1 MNMGKE
7 LSNGKMDK
15 EAIKHT
21 IQTKYLNS
29 YKVIVAGGRDFD
41 NYEFLKEKLDEISK
55 MAQEKIREITNSQE
69 LNDLKVKVLGKK
81 GELTEILK
89 GMGQI
94 AAEQRPVVGSMINNV
109 RKEIEELISN
119 KEEEFKQKELKEKL
133 EKEKIDVTLP
143 AKKVKRGSKHPLNR
157 IIEEVEDLFVSM
169 GYDVVSGPELE
180 TDEYCFERLN
190 LPKGHPARDMQDS
203 FYITEEYLLRTQTSA
218 VQARTMMAN
227 EEKSPIRVI
236 CPGKTYRKED
246 DATHSHQFNQVE
258 GLVIDKNITFAD
270 LKGTL
275 EVFMKHMLGENTELR
290 FRPSYFP
297 FTEPSYE
304 VDVTCFKCGGKG
316 CNLCKQTGWIEL
328 LGSGMV
334 HPNVLK
340 MNGYDPE
347 KYSGFAFGTGL
358 DRLAM
363 FKYGITDM
371 RLLYTNDVRF
381 LSQFDR
387 KD

>member
-1 MNMGKE
+1 M
-7 LSNGKMDK
+7 
-15 EAIKHT
+15 
-21 IQTKYLNS
+21 
-29 YKVIVAGGRDFD
+29 
-41 NYEFLKEKLDEISK
+41 KEKL
-55 MAQEKIREITNSQE
+55 EKISNLAKEKIEDIKDMRT
-69 LNDLKVKVLGKK
+69 LNEFKVNLLGKK
-81 GELTEILK
+81 GELTEILR
-89 GMGQI
+89 GMKDL
-94 AAEQRPVVGSMINNV
+94 S
-109 RKEIEELISN
+109 
-119 KEEEFKQKELKEKL
+119 KEERPIIGNLVNKVKKELEEMFTEKEEELKEKELQGKL
-133 EKEKIDVTLP
+133 ENEKIDVTLP
-143 AKKVKRGSKHPLNR
+143 STKVTRGSMHPLNR

-203 FYITEEYLLRTQTSA
+203 FYITGEYLLRTQTSA
-218 VQARTMMAN
+218 VQARTMIKN
-227 EEKSPIRVI
+227 EDKTPIRII

-258 GLVIDKNITFAD
+258 GLVIDKNISFAD

-275 EVFMKHMLGENTELR
+275 EIFMKKMLGENTKLR

-304 VDVTCFKCGGKG
+304 VDVSCFKCGGKG

-328 LGSGMV
+328 LGAGIV

-340 MNGYDPE
+340 MNGYNPE

-371 RLLYTNDVRF
+371 RLLYTNDVKF

>member
-1 MNMGKE
+1 MKE
-7 LSNGKMDK
+7 QIKLIQADAINEIK
-15 EAIKHT
+15 ET
-21 IQTKYLNS
+21 T
-29 YKVIVAGGRDFD
+29 D
-41 NYEFLKEKLDEISK
+41 LK
-55 MAQEKIREITNSQE
+55 N
-69 LNDLKVKVLGKK
+69 LNDIRVKYLGKK
-81 GELTEILK
+81 GKLTSILR
-89 GMGQI
+89 GMG
-94 AAEQRPVVGSMINNV
+94 ALTKEERPIIGELVNTA
-109 RKEIEELISN
+109 KEEIEEEILV
-119 KEEEFKQKELKEKL
+119 KEKELQEKELQEKL
-133 EKEKIDVTLP
+133 EQEKIDITLP
-143 AKKVKRGSKHPLNR
+143 SQKIKRGSKHPLNR

-203 FYITEEYLLRTQTSA
+203 FYITQEYLLRTQTSA
-218 VQARTMMAN
+218 VQARVMMAN
-227 EEKSPIRVI
+227 KEKTPLRVI
-236 CPGKTYRKED
+236 VPGKTFRRED

-258 GLVIDKNITFAD
+258 GLVVDKNISLAD

-275 EVFMKHMLGENTELR
+275 EVFMKKMLGQNTELR

-328 LGSGMV
+328 LGSGIV

-340 MNGYDPE
+340 MNGYDPNI
-347 KYSGFAFGTGL
+347 YSGFAFGVGL

-363 FKYGITDM
+363 FKYGITDI
-371 RLLYTNDVRF
+371 RLLYQNDVRF
-381 LSQFDR
+381 LNQFDR
-387 KD
+387 KDEEYEIKY

>member
-1 MNMGKE
+1 ME
-7 LSNGKMDK
+7 
-15 EAIKHT
+15 
-21 IQTKYLNS
+21 
-29 YKVIVAGGRDFD
+29 
-41 NYEFLKEKLDEISK
+41 EKINQIRKDAEEEISK
-55 MAQEKIREITNSQE
+55 IEDIHA
-69 LNDLKVKVLGKK
+69 LNEVRVKVLGKK
-81 GELTEILK
+81 GKLTEILR
-89 GMGQI
+89 GMGSLSP
-94 AAEQRPVVGSMINNV
+94 EERPVIGSLVNKV
-109 RKEIEELISN
+109 RDEIEELITS
-119 KEEEFKQKELKEKL
+119 KENELKKKELQEKL
-133 EKEKIDVTLP
+133 QSEKIDVTLP
-143 AKKVKRGSKHPLNR
+143 ATKVKRGSKHPLNR

-203 FYITEEYLLRTQTSA
+203 FYITTEYLLRTQTSA
-218 VQARTMMAN
+218 VQARAMMAN
-227 EEKSPIRVI
+227 TEKTPIRIIV
-236 CPGKTYRKED
+236 PGKTYRRED

-258 GLVIDKNITFAD
+258 GLVVDKNISFAD

-275 EVFMKHMLGENTELR
+275 EIFMRKMLGENTQLR

-316 CNLCKQTGWIEL
+316 CNLCKHTGWIEL
-328 LGSGMV
+328 LGSGVV
-334 HPNVLK
+334 HPNVLR
-340 MNGYDPE
+340 MNGYDPDV
-347 KYSGFAFGTGL
+347 YSGFAFGTGL

-371 RLLYTNDVRF
+371 RLLYTNDVKF

>member
-1 MNMGKE
+1 MKE
-7 LSNGKMDK
+7 RL
-15 EAIKHT
+15 E
-21 IQTKYLNS
+21 
-29 YKVIVAGGRDFD
+29 
-41 NYEFLKEKLDEISK
+41 EISK
-55 MAQEKIREITNSQE
+55 MTKEKVEQITTSQE
-69 LNDLKVKVLGKK
+69 LKELKAKVLGKK
-81 GELTEILK
+81 SELTEILR

-94 AAEQRPVVGSMINNV
+94 AAEQRPVVGELVNKV
-109 RKEIEELISN
+109 RTEIEEMIDS
-119 KEEEFKQKELKEKL
+119 KEKKFEEAELKRKVEA
-133 EKEKIDVTLP
+133 EKIDITLP
-143 AKKVKRGSKHPLNR
+143 ATRIKRGSIHPLNR
-157 IIEEVEDLFVSM
+157 IIEDVEDLFVSM
-169 GYDVVSGPELE
+169 GYDVVTGPELE

-190 LPKGHPARDMQDS
+190 LPKDHPARDMQDS
-203 FYITEEYLLRTQTSA
+203 FYITTEYLLRTQTSS

-227 EEKSPIRVI
+227 TEKTPIRMI

-258 GLVIDKNITFAD
+258 GLVVDKDISFAN

-275 EVFMKHMLGENTELR
+275 EVFVKRLLGEKTQLR

-304 VDVTCFKCGGKG
+304 VDATCFKCGGKG

-340 MNGYDPE
+340 MNGYDPDV
-347 KYSGFAFGTGL
+347 YSGFAFGTGL

-381 LSQFDR
+381 LSQLDR

>member
-1 MNMGKE
+1 MKE
-7 LSNGKMDK
+7 RL
-15 EAIKHT
+15 E
-21 IQTKYLNS
+21 
-29 YKVIVAGGRDFD
+29 
-41 NYEFLKEKLDEISK
+41 EISK
-55 MAQEKIREITNSQE
+55 MTKEKVEQITTSQE
-69 LNDLKVKVLGKK
+69 LKELKAKVLGKK
-81 GELTEILK
+81 SELTEILR

-94 AAEQRPVVGSMINNV
+94 AAEQRPVVGELVNKV
-109 RKEIEELISN
+109 RTEIEEVIDS
-119 KEEEFKQKELKEKL
+119 KEKEFEEAELKRKVEA
-133 EKEKIDVTLP
+133 EKIDITLP
-143 AKKVKRGSKHPLNR
+143 ATRIKRGSIHPLNR
-157 IIEEVEDLFVSM
+157 IIEDVEDLFVSM
-169 GYDVVSGPELE
+169 GYDVITGPELE

-190 LPKGHPARDMQDS
+190 LPKDHPARDMQDS
-203 FYITEEYLLRTQTSA
+203 FYITTEYLLITQTSS

-227 EEKSPIRVI
+227 TEKTPIRMI

-246 DATHSHQFNQVE
+246 DATHSHPFNQVE
-258 GLVIDKNITFAD
+258 GLVVDKDISFAN

-275 EVFMKHMLGENTELR
+275 EVFVKRLLGEKTQLR

-304 VDVTCFKCGGKG
+304 VDATCFKCGGKG

-340 MNGYDPE
+340 MNGYDPDV
-347 KYSGFAFGTGL
+347 YSGFAFGTGL

>member
-1 MNMGKE
+1 MEEKINQIR
-7 LSNGKMDK
+7 K
-15 EAIKHT
+15 EA
-21 IQTKYLNS
+21 
-29 YKVIVAGGRDFD
+29 
-41 NYEFLKEKLDEISK
+41 EEEISK
-55 MAQEKIREITNSQE
+55 IEDIHALNEIR
-69 LNDLKVKVLGKK
+69 VKVLGKK
-81 GELTEILK
+81 GKLTEILR
-89 GMGQI
+89 GMGSLSS
-94 AAEQRPVVGSMINNV
+94 EERPVIGSLVNKV
-109 RKEIEELISN
+109 RDEIEGLITSKETEL
-119 KEEEFKQKELKEKL
+119 KKKELQEKL
-133 EKEKIDVTLP
+133 QSEKIDVTLP
-143 AKKVKRGSKHPLNR
+143 ATKVKRGSKHPLNR

-203 FYITEEYLLRTQTSA
+203 FYITTEYLLRTQTSA
-218 VQARTMMAN
+218 VQARAMMAN
-227 EEKSPIRVI
+227 TEKTPIRIIV
-236 CPGKTYRKED
+236 PGKTYRRED

-258 GLVIDKNITFAD
+258 GLVVDKNISFAD

-275 EVFMKHMLGENTELR
+275 EIFMRKMLGENTQLR

-328 LGSGMV
+328 LGSGVV
-334 HPNVLK
+334 HPNVLR
-340 MNGYDPE
+340 MNGYDPDV
-347 KYSGFAFGTGL
+347 YSGFAFGTGL

-371 RLLYTNDVRF
+371 RLLYTNDVKF